1 MTADLTMKALVVDSF
16 ETATFRLAE
25 VLRPR
30 IGDHDV
36 LVRVIA
42 SGVNPIDSKIRT
54 GKAPHGGM
62 TAPCILGMDMA
73 GVVEEVGIGVSEFE
87 VGDEVYGLAGG
98 AGGVQGS
105 LAEYMAVDADLLAPK
120 PKNLSMRE
128 AAAVPLVAL
137 TAYEGLADRA
147 QVQAGDRVLITG
159 GAGGVG
165 HVAVQIAV
173 SAGAEVYAT
182 VSAAKSAIVK
192 GYGATPIDRDEPVEQ
207 YVQRITGG
215 IGFDLAFDTV
225 GGKPLDDCM
234 SAIRNYGR
242 VASCYGWE
250 THNLKDLSRHGAT
263 YSGVF
268 VLLPLLTGERRGHH
282 GWILREIT
290 RLIETGQLKPMLD
303 ERRFT
308 FASALEAHELV
319 AEGKSNGKVVIDVQP
334 E

>member
-1 MTADLTMKALVVDSF
+1 MTADLTMQALVVDSF
-16 ETATFRLAE
+16 ETGLFRLAQ
-25 VLRPR
+25 VPRPQ

-62 TAPCILGMDMA
+62 TAPCILGTDMA
-73 GVVEEVGIGVSEFE
+73 GIVEEVGIGVSEFE
-87 VGDEVYGLAGG
+87 VGDQVYGLAGG
-98 AGGVQGS
+98 AGGEQGS
-105 LAEYMAVDADLLAPK
+105 LAQYMAVDADLLAPK
-120 PKNLSMRE
+120 PKNLSLHE

-147 QVQAGDRVLITG
+147 QVQAGDRVLVTG

-165 HVAVQIAV
+165 HMAVQIAA
-173 SAGAEVYAT
+173 SAGAQVYAT
-182 VSAAKSAIVK
+182 VSAGKAEIVR
-192 GYGATPIDRDEPVEQ
+192 GYGATPIDRDEPVTE
-207 YVQRITGG
+207 YVQRITEGV
-215 IGFDLAFDTV
+215 GFDLAFDTV

-242 VASCYGWE
+242 VASCYGWGA
-250 THNLKDLSRHGAT
+250 HDLKSLSRHGAT

-268 VLLPLLTGERRGHH
+268 VLLPLITGERRGHH

-290 RLIETGQLKPMLD
+290 RLIETGQLKPMVD
-303 ERRFT
+303 DRRFT
-308 FASALEAHELV
+308 FANALEAHELV
-319 AEGKSNGKVVIDVQP
+319 ESGKSSGKVVIDVQP

>member
-1 MTADLTMKALVVDSF
+1 MTADMTMKALVVDSF
-16 ETATFRLAE
+16 ETGAFRIAE
-25 VLRPR
+25 VPQPQ

-36 LVRVIA
+36 LVRVHA

-62 TAPCILGMDMA
+62 TAPCILGTDMA
-73 GVVEEVGIGVSEFE
+73 GVVEAVGIGVSEFE

-98 AGGVQGS
+98 AGGIQGS

-120 PKNLSMRE
+120 PKSLSMRE
-128 AAAVPLVAL
+128 AATLPLVSL

-147 QVQAGDRVLITG
+147 QVQAGDRVLVTG

-165 HVAVQIAV
+165 HIVVQMAV

-182 VSAAKSAIVK
+182 VSAAKAEIVRS
-192 GYGATPIDRDEPVEQ
+192 YGATPIDRDEPVEQ
-207 YVQRITGG
+207 YVQRHTGG
-215 IGFDLAFDTV
+215 VGFDVAYDTV

-234 SAIRNYGR
+234 AAIRNYGR
-242 VASCYGWE
+242 VASCYGWGA
-250 THNLKDLSRHGAT
+250 HDLKTLSRHGAS

-268 VLLPLLTGERRGHH
+268 VLLPLLTRERRGHH
-282 GWILREIT
+282 GWILREVT
-290 RLIETGQLKPMLD
+290 RMVEQGKLHPMVD

-308 FASALEAHELV
+308 FETALEAHELV
-319 AEGKSNGKVVIDVQP
+319 ESGKANGKLVIDVI
-334 E
+334 